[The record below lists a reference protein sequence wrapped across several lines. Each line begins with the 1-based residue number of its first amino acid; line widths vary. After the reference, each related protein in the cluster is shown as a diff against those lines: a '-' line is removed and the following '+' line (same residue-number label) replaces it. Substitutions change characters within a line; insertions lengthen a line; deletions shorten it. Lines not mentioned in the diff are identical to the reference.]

1 VKTVALVYGER
12 RRAAFVHGGT
22 GVFAECGVAFACSK
36 TDTQDEV
43 LFVRLSLNALFRT
56 SGRKIKQ
63 WVLTS
68 NDSGSERYVLG
79 DGSSCRDGA
88 VQYGASVNGSFGGS
102 DGQGLRCTQLADHD
116 LWRILV
122 RNKRM
127 FGGWHWS
134 SYISSC
140 HELHQLLTL
149 QPSPT
154 MHMARVQRV
163 WIFPPKAICS
173 LVMHSRSMYY
183 RVGITWNAPARP
195 FLLFSSR
202 ALRAARRPCHN
213 RRLNSAY
220 LAARGTDG
228 EQHRSCQFH
237 QQACMLRA

>member
-36 TDTQDEV
+36 TDTRDEV

-102 DGQGLRCTQLADHD
+102 DGQGLRCGRPRLMACPGAKQENVWRVALVFLYLQL
-116 LWRILV
+116 
-122 RNKRM
+122 
-127 FGGWHWS
+127 S
-134 SYISSC
+134 
-140 HELHQLLTL
+140 
-149 QPSPT
+149 
-154 MHMARVQRV
+154 
-163 WIFPPKAICS
+163 
-173 LVMHSRSMYY
+173 
-183 RVGITWNAPARP
+183 
-195 FLLFSSR
+195 
-202 ALRAARRPCHN
+202 
-213 RRLNSAY
+213 
-220 LAARGTDG
+220 
-228 EQHRSCQFH
+228 
-237 QQACMLRA
+237 